1 MSCKNGLQR
10 MIRTH
15 IMNPHGREAD
25 SAGCAARH
33 EERGVVVPRE
43 RRVTQQHGR
52 RVASYMGFGARN
64 TSLRAL
70 PMTNGIGRGSRLV
83 SEPVRPKRGS

>member
-1 MSCKNGLQR
+1 
-10 MIRTH
+10 
-15 IMNPHGREAD
+15 MNALALLLDPCPHGREAN
-25 SAGCAARH
+25 SAGRAARR
-33 EERGVVVPRE
+33 EERGMVIPPE

-52 RVASYMGFGARN
+52 RVASHAGFGPRN

-70 PMTNGIGRGSRLV
+70 PMTIGIGRGSSLV

>member
-1 MSCKNGLQR
+1 MLIS
-10 MIRTH
+10 H
-15 IMNPHGREAD
+15 
-25 SAGCAARH
+25 
-33 EERGVVVPRE
+33 E

-52 RVASYMGFGARN
+52 RVASHAGFGPRN

-70 PMTNGIGRGSRLV
+70 PMTIGIGRGSSLV